1 MRQTPTAQWSYH
13 FREDET
19 SSGSASMSAVHLTVN
34 GRTCPIDAG
43 PDTTLLTALREHLD
57 LTGTKYGCG
66 EGQCGA
72 CTVLVNGKAQRS
84 CITRVANVAQKE
96 ITTIEGLASGEELHP
111 VQQAFLDE
119 NALQCGYC
127 TPGMIISA
135 VALLKQNPHPAENDI
150 VEFMDGNVCRCGT
163 YPRIIKAIQR
173 AAKTEA
179 NPAAQLRSG
188 PSVGKGV
195 ER

>member
-1 MRQTPTAQWSYH
+1 
-13 FREDET
+13 
-19 SSGSASMSAVHLTVN
+19 MSAAHFTVN
-34 GRTCPIDAG
+34 GRTYPIDAG
-43 PDTTLLTALREHLD
+43 PDTTLLTALREHLN

-84 CITRVANVAQKE
+84 CITKVASVGQKE
-96 ITTIEGLASGEELHP
+96 VTTIEGLASGEELHP

-119 NALQCGYC
+119 GALQCGYC

-135 VALLKQNPHPAENDI
+135 VALLKQNPRPAENDI
-150 VEFMDGNVCRCGT
+150 VEFMDGNICRCGT
-163 YPRIIKAIQR
+163 YPRIINAIQR
-173 AAKTEA
+173 AAKMGT
-179 NPAAQLRSG
+179 NSAARLRSD
-188 PSVGKGV
+188 PSAGKGV